1 MLQFMNKIS
10 FAQMENCRLS
20 SFNSRQDN
28 RLFVFD
34 IVEQNLLDKISKFQY
49 NRTLLRNRKLGTS
62 IEFIKILLL
71 MQVVLLW
78 LQRTIT
84 IIGWKLNSKYMN
96 SNQKEKLQVAQIEK
110 LNKEYTNLAFFS
122 TVTYGMFI
130 KTLNMAIYSFQSS
143 ALRLSSLFLCIQG
156 YAQLL
161 STNSTWI
168 FR

>member
-71 MQVVLLW
+71 MQVVLL
-78 LQRTIT
+78 
-84 IIGWKLNSKYMN
+84 
-96 SNQKEKLQVAQIEK
+96 
-110 LNKEYTNLAFFS
+110 
-122 TVTYGMFI
+122 
-130 KTLNMAIYSFQSS
+130 
-143 ALRLSSLFLCIQG
+143 
-156 YAQLL
+156 
-161 STNSTWI
+161 
-168 FR
+168 